1 MVFVLLLTLI
11 MRKEEHIPFI
21 HNYCDRWC
29 EKCAFTAQ
37 CRVYMN
43 EMRLTDEQK
52 DMDNEAYWTNMQH
65 NLLTA
70 LDGLKKIA
78 LEQGISLEEKL
89 SEADEPEAEEFE
101 EALLT
106 PEQELLENE
115 ARSYITVV
123 DQWFAAKLPLF
134 EEQQK
139 LLLTH
144 YEMGIDIDR
153 RVVYRL
159 NDALETIKW
168 YQYFISAKVHRSL
181 HGLDWVGIDGIDP
194 VQNDS
199 NGSAKIALIALQNS
213 INAWEIVRNSFPEE
227 TDGILDIMLL
237 LDKLKQGLL
246 QVFPHAESF
255 IRPGF
260 DSPDEK

>member
-1 MVFVLLLTLI
+1 

-37 CRVYMN
+37 CRVYVK

-52 DMDNEAYWTNMQH
+52 DMDNEAFWTNMQH

-78 LEQGISLEEKL
+78 LEQGISLEEG
-89 SEADEPEAEEFE
+89 SPDNEETEIE
-101 EALLT
+101 EVVLT
-106 PEQELLENE
+106 PEQVALENE
-115 ARSYITVV
+115 SRRYITVT
-123 DQWFAAKLPLF
+123 DQWFKAKMSLF
-134 EEQQK
+134 EEKQK
-139 LLLTH
+139 LLISH
-144 YEMGIDIDR
+144 YEMGMDIDR

-159 NDALETIKW
+159 NDALEAIKW

-181 HGLDWVGIDGIDP
+181 HGLDWVDIEGIDP

-199 NGSAKIALIALQNS
+199 NGSAKIALIAIDNS
-213 INAWEIVRNSFPEE
+213 INAWETIRNAFPEE
-227 TDGILDIMLL
+227 TDGILDVMLL
-237 LDKLKQGLL
+237 LNKLRRGLL
-246 QVFPHAESF
+246 DIFPQAENF
-255 IRPGF
+255 KRPGF
-260 DSPDEK
+260 DDMY